1 MGVGVGVKVGVGV
14 SVGVRVEGGI
24 GVGELSEKKLKTL
37 ALPPLS
43 EILIAN
49 KTKSARK
56 TITRTLVRTV
66 IYVVQNKGNTKFR
79 LTSVFKLYTFGDIN
93 T

>member
-1 MGVGVGVKVGVGV
+1 MGVGEGVKVGVGV
-14 SVGVRVEGGI
+14 SVGVGVEVGVGM

-56 TITRTLVRTV
+56 TVTRTLVRTV
-66 IYVVQNKGNTKFR
+66 IYIDAK
-79 LTSVFKLYTFGDIN
+79 
-93 T
+93 